1 MTEIHAVPYYQ
12 YFKNVIFSGEI
23 RIVEEILIPDSCNLD
38 IIAILDE
45 SYIVQRSYDKVIWV
59 EAYLIKKALSTK
71 IVMIIKEIC

>member
-1 MTEIHAVPYYQ
+1 MTEIHAVTHYQ